1 MKAVVK
7 KKNKFKKNISLE
19 KIHGSG
25 CGVTLHCCLA
35 WLLGDQNAQLTA
47 GHFHNS

>member
-1 MKAVVK
+1 MKAALKLVVK
-7 KKNKFKKNISLE
+7 KSLE

-25 CGVTLHCCLA
+25 CGVSLHCCLA

-47 GHFHNS
+47 GYLLNS

>member
-7 KKNKFKKNISLE
+7 KKIDISLE

>member
-7 KKNKFKKNISLE
+7 KKIDKKKKNSLE